1 MRKRGNGSTGAWIAA
16 SQRQADALLA
26 TKLAAFGTYHQVPRI
41 AGGYLVPD
49 DTIASEIDRAMIIGG
64 RAIVWLTVPGHP
76 EDARRLA
83 PIVAAR
89 LNAAYG

>member
-1 MRKRGNGSTGAWIAA
+1 M
-16 SQRQADALLA
+16 
-26 TKLAAFGTYHQVPRI
+26 PRI
-41 AGGYLVPD
+41 TGGHLVPD
-49 DTIASEIDRAMIIGG
+49 DTLAAPIDRAMITGG